1 VTPDE
6 ALPAMEDDAVTSEGR
21 VRRAPEDR
29 NGRTGQTRPELP
41 VKKVLPAYQQV
52 ANQLRFLIL
61 EGQLAPGDRLPNEVE
76 LSAHFGVSR
85 STVRE
90 ALRVLASRDL
100 VETAR
105 GVAGGTFVA
114 HINADKVRDY
124 LETTLGLLT
133 GAEAVSVAEMLE
145 AREVVEVPAAR
156 LAATRATKDDIEALS
171 RSVQQE
177 KLGGARGVRFE
188 EHRNF
193 HQLLVHASGNGLL
206 TLMNEPV
213 FLVLRARFLRPGI
226 PADFWETVDDEH
238 SAILDCIV
246 RGDGDGAA
254 DLMRTH
260 LQRLRVV
267 YDESLEWPAS

>member
-1 VTPDE
+1 
-6 ALPAMEDDAVTSEGR
+6 VTSDAR
-21 VRRAPEDR
+21 SRRGSKAS
-29 NGRTGQTRPELP
+29 NGKAGQSRPELP

-61 EGQLAPGDRLPNEVE
+61 EGQLAPGDRLPNEVD

-105 GVAGGTFVA
+105 GVSGGTFVA
-114 HINADKVRDY
+114 HINAEKVRDY

-133 GAEAVSVAEMLE
+133 GAEAVSVTEMLE
-145 AREVVEVPAAR
+145 AREVIEVPAAR
-156 LAATRATKDDIEALS
+156 LAATRATDEDVAALT

-177 KLGGARGVRFE
+177 KAGGPRGVRFE

-238 SAILDCIV
+238 SAILDCVV
-246 RGDGDGAA
+246 RGDGDAA
-254 DLMRTH
+254 AEMMRSH
-260 LQRLRVV
+260 LRRLRVA
-267 YDESLEWPAS
+267 YDDSLEWPGAGANV